1 MKLIHKDDIKTKR
14 WSGGTTSEIAIY
26 PYDSVYADRDFI
38 WRLSSAVIED
48 EESDFTPL
56 EGYQRFLSLREG
68 ELELRHD
75 DGEWYKIKPG
85 DVAGFDGGRH
95 TQSRGKVTDFNLM
108 LKKGRAKGHMLAA
121 ELKAGTAF
129 KVNSGDAGE
138 SASDASTVM
147 TAVFLSSGAGLNIEM
162 DGEPIVIIN
171 EEETI
176 IFESESEIKDLIA
189 RVSDDSLVIISRI
202 IVE

>member
-1 MKLIHKDDIKTKR
+1 MKLIHKEDIKTKR

-26 PYDSVYADRDFI
+26 PYDAVYADREFI

-56 EGYQRFLSLREG
+56 DGFQRFLTLREG

-75 DGEWYKIKPG
+75 DGEWYRLKPG
-85 DVAGFDGGRH
+85 DVAGFDGGHH

-108 LKKGRAKGHMLAA
+108 LKKGKAKGHMVSAA
-121 ELKAGTAF
+121 LKAGTAF
-129 KVNSGDAGE
+129 KLNAGE
-138 SASDASTVM
+138 SDETSAEGATVM
-147 TAVFLSSGAGLNIEM
+147 TAVFLSSGAGLNVEM

-176 IFESESEIKDLIA
+176 IFESESEVKDLIA